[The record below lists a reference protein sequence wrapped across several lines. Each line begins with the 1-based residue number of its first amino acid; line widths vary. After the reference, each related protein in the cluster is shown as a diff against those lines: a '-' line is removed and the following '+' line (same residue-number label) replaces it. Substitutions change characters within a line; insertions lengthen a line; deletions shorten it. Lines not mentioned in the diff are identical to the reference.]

1 METIFKDLY
10 LDVFTKKVENSLEI
24 QEDLIDGKC
33 LMLPFYLLH
42 SNLSHIHGCART

>member
-33 LMLPFYLLH
+33 FMIPLKIFH
-42 SNLSHIHGCART
+42 CNLSHA